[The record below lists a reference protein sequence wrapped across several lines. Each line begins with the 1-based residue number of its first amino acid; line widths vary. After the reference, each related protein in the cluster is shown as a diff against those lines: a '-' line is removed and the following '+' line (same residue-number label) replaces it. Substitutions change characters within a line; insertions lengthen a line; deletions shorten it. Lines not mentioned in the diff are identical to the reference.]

1 MISIRIAVRRRRI
14 ANKIERRRQ
23 CPKRKENENAQQ
35 TLHVASL
42 KINSSK
48 LTCELGLLLFHT
60 TGLLSCYPVLSPI
73 WDGRQDNNS
82 HHRMPVNWLSLT
94 TEASKD
100 PLLGSSEGLLWLGTL
115 PYQDLV

>member
-35 TLHVASL
+35 NLHVASL
-42 KINSSK
+42 KIKSSK

-60 TGLLSCYPVLSPI
+60 TGLLSCYPVL
-73 WDGRQDNNS
+73 GRLGEAK
-82 HHRMPVNWLSLT
+82 RMDVILFVERARMDVILF
-94 TEASKD
+94 
-100 PLLGSSEGLLWLGTL
+100 
-115 PYQDLV
+115 V